1 MKTADFE
8 YHSPRTIHDA
18 TSLLAALSDQDA
30 RILAGGQSLVPAMAF
45 RLAQPRH
52 LIDINGIEALDALGV
67 ADENLVIGACVRH
80 AAFHRSVV
88 DGALGDILSHVAH
101 HIAHYPIRSRGTF
114 CGSLAHA
121 DPASEWCL
129 VAATLEASMVAASVR
144 GDRVIAAEDFFVGLM
159 TTALEDDEILKEV
172 RIPLPAAGTVY
183 GFYEFNRRAGDFAI
197 AAALTAGRLVD
208 GKMTSVR
215 VGLGGVEACARHIP
229 EAAAILE
236 GASPSE
242 EVFKAAAQ
250 AAADA
255 VDPLEDQQADA
266 IYRRDLTRTVICRA
280 LRQSFGGHLSGRI

>member
-8 YHSPRTIHDA
+8 YHSPRTLHDA
-18 TSLLAALSDQDA
+18 TSLLTALSDQDA

-52 LIDINGIEALDALGV
+52 LIDINGVEGLDTLRVDDGK
-67 ADENLVIGACVRH
+67 LVVGACVRH
-80 AAFHRSVV
+80 AAFHRSLVA
-88 DGALGDILSHVAH
+88 GPLGDILSNVAH
-101 HIAHYPIRSRGTF
+101 HIAHYPIRARGTF

-129 VAATLEASMVAASVR
+129 VATTLNASMVAASVR
-144 GDRVIAAEDFFVGLM
+144 GERLIAAEDFFAGLM
-159 TTALEDDEILKEV
+159 TTTLEDDEILKEV
-172 RIPLPAAGTVY
+172 HIPLPAAGTVY

-197 AAALTAGRLVD
+197 ASALTAGRLVD
-208 GKMTSVR
+208 GKITDIR
-215 VGLGGVEACARHIP
+215 VGLGGVEACPRHVP

-242 EVFKAAAQ
+242 EVFKAAGQ

-255 VDPLEDQQADA
+255 IDPLEDQQADA
-266 IYRRDLTRTVICRA
+266 AYRRDLTGTVIRRA
-280 LRQSFGGHLSGRI
+280 LRQSFGARI